1 MEKLIKMITRHEGE
15 RSHVYKC
22 SVGMETIGIGRAIGA
37 GGLGLSDD
45 EISMLLANDVNRVID
60 ELSASFPWFLELDE
74 VRRDAIID
82 ICFNLG
88 ITKLLN
94 FKNALNAMDIE
105 DYKSASM
112 HFYDS
117 RWAKQVGDRADELCE
132 MIRTGE
138 YRTCH

>member
-1 MEKLIKMITRHEGE
+1 MEKLIKMITRHEGV
-15 RSHVYKC
+15 RSHMYIC
-22 SVGMETIGIGRAIGA
+22 SKNMETIAIGRSIGP

-45 EISMLLANDVNRVID
+45 EISYLLANDINRVID

-94 FKNALNAMDIE
+94 FKNALNAMEIE
-105 DYKSASM
+105 DWKAASM

-117 RWAKQVGDRADELCE
+117 RWANQVGDRADELCE
-132 MIRTGE
+132 MIETGE
-138 YRTCH
+138 YRVCH

>member
-1 MEKLIKMITRHEGE
+1 MEKLIKMITRHEGV

-22 SVGMETIGIGRAIGA
+22 SQDMETIGIGRAIGP

-45 EISMLLANDVNRVID
+45 EISMLLANDINRVID

-94 FKNALNAMDIE
+94 FKNALNSMEMRDFKA
-105 DYKSASM
+105 AAM

-117 RWAKQVGDRADELCE
+117 RWSRQVGDRADELCD
-132 MIRTGE
+132 MIQTGE
-138 YRTCH
+138 YRQCH